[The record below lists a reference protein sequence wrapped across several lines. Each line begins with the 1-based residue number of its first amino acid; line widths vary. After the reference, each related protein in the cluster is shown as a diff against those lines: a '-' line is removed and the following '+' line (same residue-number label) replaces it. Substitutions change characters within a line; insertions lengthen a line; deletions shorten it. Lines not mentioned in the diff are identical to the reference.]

1 MTVKHLRGI
10 RSRNKAGM
18 VSQDCL
24 VLIPGCLVLWKVSF
38 VREAFCDSSI
48 VYGMAYTLFVFT
60 RSFVCDNVKPS
71 FHIIAHDRR
80 IAENTASDRQRLYGN
95 IFQRSCDHQRLYGDT
110 FQRSSAIGSDYMKT
124 LFGDREIISDYM
136 ETLFS
141 DRQRL
146 YRNTFRRSWAILR
159 FSDSSDPAIVS
170 DHLETRLYAEMKNAP
185 MY

>member
-110 FQRSSAIGSDYMKT
+110 FQQSSAIGSDYMKT

-141 DRQRL
+141 DHQR
-146 YRNTFRRSWAILR
+146 SSAIISKH
-159 FSDSSDPAIVS
+159 FSAIVS
-170 DHLETRLYAEMKNAP
+170 DPTLQ
-185 MY
+185 